1 MHVGTIITSEVSRIL
16 GYPFC
21 RDATKHKPKCSD
33 LSEYMLP
40 INERQIK
47 TTLVN
52 MLNAMEVVVFTLFR
66 STDISFLSYLGGL

>member
-1 MHVGTIITSEVSRIL
+1 MIRLEVSRIL

-47 TTLVN
+47 TTLVS
-52 MLNAMEVVVFTLFR
+52 MLNAMEVLVFTLCR
-66 STDISFLSYLGGL
+66 SRDISFLSYLGGL